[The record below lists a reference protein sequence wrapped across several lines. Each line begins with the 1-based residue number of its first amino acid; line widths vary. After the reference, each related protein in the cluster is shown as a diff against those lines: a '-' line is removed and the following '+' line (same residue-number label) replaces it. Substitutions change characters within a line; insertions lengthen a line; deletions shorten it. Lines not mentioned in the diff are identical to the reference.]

1 MYIDRPIG
9 DMIST
14 DIRKVQKTGVS
25 TYIVSLPKS
34 WISKNNISAG
44 DKLTVFEDKN
54 GSLLVNIYSSEKV
67 INERNIDIDNLS
79 DSALKRKLLATYLD
93 GSNRIKLV
101 SKKGFDSE
109 KREAILQHIKRAIGF
124 EISDESANTMIL
136 QDFFSDDYLSFMKS
150 IRRAF
155 IISKFMLTDA
165 VKIEPENQKALESIM
180 NWEEEIDRITFL
192 VKRET
197 GLAIRNSLILKQLNI
212 STMECMSYKCL
223 IEQIEGLT
231 DHIVTIAREKVRIK
245 ESIPENVSS
254 EIYEFYEMTL
264 DYYENAMKCYFKKD
278 FHAAN
283 LLIDKKDEFV
293 RKKNSINL
301 DNLEKEILIPV
312 NIIISN
318 IFSIASHSYNIAEE
332 AIDHAD

>member
-1 MYIDRPIG
+1 MYIDRQIG

-79 DSALKRKLLATYLD
+79 DSALKRMLLATYLD

-101 SKKGFDSE
+101 SKIGFDSE

-124 EISDESANTMIL
+124 EISDETANTIIL
-136 QDFFSDDYLSFMKS
+136 QDFFSNDYLSFMKS

-165 VKIEPENQKALESIM
+165 MKIEPESCKALESIM

-231 DHIVTIAREKVRIK
+231 DHIVVIAQEKIRIK
-245 ESIPENVSS
+245 SIPENVSN

-283 LLIDKKDEFV
+283 LLIDRKDEFV
-293 RKKNSINL
+293 KKKNSINL

>member
-1 MYIDRPIG
+1 MYIDRQIG

-79 DSALKRKLLATYLD
+79 DSALKRMLLATYLD

-101 SKKGFDSE
+101 SKIGFDSE

-124 EISDESANTMIL
+124 EISDETANTIIL
-136 QDFFSDDYLSFMKS
+136 QDFFSNDYLSFMKS

-165 VKIEPENQKALESIM
+165 MKIEPESCKALESIM

-231 DHIVTIAREKVRIK
+231 DHIVVIAQEKIRIK
-245 ESIPENVSS
+245 SIPKNVSN

-264 DYYENAMKCYFKKD
+264 DYYEDAMKCYFKKD

-283 LLIDKKDEFV
+283 SLIDRKDEFIK
-293 RKKNSINL
+293 KKNSINL

>member
-1 MYIDRPIG
+1 MYIDRQIG

-79 DSALKRKLLATYLD
+79 DSALKRMLLATYLD

-101 SKKGFDSE
+101 SKIGFDSE

-124 EISDESANTMIL
+124 EISDETANTIIL
-136 QDFFSDDYLSFMKS
+136 QDFFSNDYLSFMKS

-165 VKIEPENQKALESIM
+165 MKIEPESCKALESIM

-231 DHIVTIAREKVRIK
+231 DHIVVIAQEKIRIK
-245 ESIPENVSS
+245 SIPENVSN

-283 LLIDKKDEFV
+283 LLVDRKDEFV
-293 RKKNSINL
+293 KKKNSINL